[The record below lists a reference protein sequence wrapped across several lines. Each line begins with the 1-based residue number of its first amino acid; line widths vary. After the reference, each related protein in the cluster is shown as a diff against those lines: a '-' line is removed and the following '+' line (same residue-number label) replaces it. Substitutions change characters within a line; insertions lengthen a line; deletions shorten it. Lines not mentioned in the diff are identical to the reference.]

1 MKHHARRERDNEQ
14 LRSKIMDAART
25 LFVTEGYAHVSM
37 RKIADR
43 IEYSPTTIYHYFANK
58 EAIVQELLREVY
70 SQFFTVLTKQANEL
84 EENGY
89 DIPARLFL
97 VSKTYVEYG
106 ITHPDHYDIMFISNL
121 EAVSNAELDVNDR
134 LNGYTFLHE
143 AVQIAIDQNY
153 IIHAEADMIV
163 RSLWAMLH
171 GLTTTLSSFAEN
183 IGQEEQQSAQ
193 TTQKDIPSK
202 KDNSISPYKQQI
214 VDFTLRHYM
223 NSILKPGTALP
234 DSDPDL

>member
-1 MKHHARRERDNEQ
+1 MKHHARRERDSEQ

-58 EAIVQELLREVY
+58 DAIVQELLREVY
-70 SQFFTVLTKQANEL
+70 SEFFEVLTSQAHQL
-84 EENGY
+84 EQNGY

-106 ITHPDHYDIMFISNL
+106 LTHPDHYDIMFISNL
-121 EAVSNAELDVNDR
+121 EAVSNAELNVNDR

-143 AVQIAIDQNY
+143 AVQIAIDQKY
-153 IIHAEADMIV
+153 IVHSETDMIV

-171 GLTTTLSSFAEN
+171 GLTTTLSSFSEH
-183 IGQEEQQSAQ
+183 IGQQQ
-193 TTQKDIPSK
+193 TTQKDTPPLS
-202 KDNSISPYKQQI
+202 DHGISSYKHQI
-214 VDFTLRHYM
+214 IDFTLRHYM

-234 DSDPDL
+234 DADFSL

>member
-70 SQFFTVLTKQANEL
+70 SQFFTVLTKQANQL
-84 EENGY
+84 EEHGY

-106 ITHPDHYDIMFISNL
+106 IMHPDHYDIMFISNL
-121 EAVSNAELDVNDR
+121 ESVSNAELDVNDR

-143 AVQIAIDQNY
+143 AVQIAIDQQY
-153 IIHAEADMIV
+153 IVDVEADIIV

-171 GLTTTLSSFAEN
+171 GLTTTLSSFSER
-183 IGQEEQQSAQ
+183 IGQEQDEPQ
-193 TTQKDIPSK
+193 TQQKDTLSK
-202 KDNSISPYKQQI
+202 KDNSISPYKQHI
-214 VDFTLRHYM
+214 IDFTLRHYM
-223 NSILKPGTALP
+223 KSILQPGTLLP
-234 DSDPDL
+234 ESDPEL